1 MDKTLQRRRMV
12 EHDLR
17 LALGREEFGVVYQS
31 QYDLPPALRS
41 TLRRWVRRQHPLHG
55 KVEPA
60 NFISVAEETGLIV
73 PLGGWVTAPR
83 LQRCRHRDGAFDC
96 GGQSFAD
103 AISRC

>member
-41 TLRRWVRRQHPLHG
+41 TLRRWVRRQHPYG
-55 KVEPA
+55 KVAPA